1 MHLNTFGK
9 SLIKLKCLI
18 GVKKLFNQEL
28 EIFISN
34 SNQNTYN
41 IKNVFDY
48 SSRGVW
54 LINGNLL
61 LQGEHEP
68 KDNGK
73 QSSLLFICNKT
84 NSKNQVIKGDNL
96 WIKII
101 YRFLKAY
108 SQNFFRKRALHVD
121 V

>member
-73 QSSLLFICNKT
+73 QKQFT
-84 NSKNQVIKGDNL
+84 
-96 WIKII
+96 
-101 YRFLKAY
+101 F
-108 SQNFFRKRALHVD
+108 HM
-121 V
+121 